1 MSDIQLENY
10 YKIIKKRNI
19 LTNINLTFKEGQIY
33 GITGPNG
40 SGKSML
46 LRSLLGIIRP
56 TKGNLLINEKAV
68 GFSEIYPLNTGILI
82 DKPAFVP
89 NFTAEKNLEMLR
101 LLNNNIPKEEIASA
115 LAEVQILNLQK
126 RKVSEFSLGQQQK
139 LGLAEAF
146 FGSPELLVLDEPT
159 NALDEASIANLIKL
173 LKEKNQGGV
182 TIIISSHDKQFLTS
196 LTEKIYEINNGTIEG
211 GG

>member
-1 MSDIQLENY
+1 MSDIQLKNY

-68 GFSEIYPLNTGILI
+68 DFSEIYPLNTGILI

-173 LKEKNQGGV
+173 LKEKNQAGV

>member
-1 MSDIQLENY
+1 M
-10 YKIIKKRNI
+10 
-19 LTNINLTFKEGQIY
+19 TFKEGQIY

-68 GFSEIYPLNTGILI
+68 DFSEIYPLNTGILI

-101 LLNNNIPKEEIASA
+101 LLNNNIPKEEIAST

-126 RKVSEFSLGQQQK
+126 RKVSE
-139 LGLAEAF
+139 
-146 FGSPELLVLDEPT
+146 
-159 NALDEASIANLIKL
+159 
-173 LKEKNQGGV
+173 
-182 TIIISSHDKQFLTS
+182 
-196 LTEKIYEINNGTIEG
+196 
-211 GG
+211 

>member
-56 TKGNLLINEKAV
+56 TKGKLLINEKAV
-68 GFSEIYPLNTGILI
+68 DFSEIYPLNTGILI

-89 NFTAEKNLEMLR
+89 SFTAEKNLEMLR

-173 LKEKNQGGV
+173 LKEKNQAGV

>member
-1 MSDIQLENY
+1 
-10 YKIIKKRNI
+10 
-19 LTNINLTFKEGQIY
+19 
-33 GITGPNG
+33 
-40 SGKSML
+40 ML

-68 GFSEIYPLNTGILI
+68 DFSEIYPLNTGILI

-101 LLNNNIPKEEIASA
+101 LLNNNIPKEEIAST

-159 NALDEASIANLIKL
+159 NALDEGSIANLIKL

-182 TIIISSHDKQFLTS
+182 TIIISSHDKQFLAS
-196 LTEKIYEINNGTIEG
+196 ITENIYEINNGTIEG

>member
-68 GFSEIYPLNTGILI
+68 DFSEIYPLNTGILI

-173 LKEKNQGGV
+173 LKEKNQAGV

-196 LTEKIYEINNGTIEG
+196 LTENIYEINNGTIEG

>member
-68 GFSEIYPLNTGILI
+68 DFSETYPLNTGILI

-146 FGSPELLVLDEPT
+146 FGSPELIVLDEPT
-159 NALDEASIANLIKL
+159 NALDEASIANLIKR
-173 LKEKNQGGV
+173 LKEKNQQGV
-182 TIIISSHDKQFLTS
+182 TIIISSHDKQFLAS
-196 LTEKIYEINNGTIEG
+196 LTENIYEINNGTIEG
-211 GG
+211 GR